1 MFHRINDCHVIR
13 SRGGGQIAVKKTAN
27 SIGERKRTIFAGDFE
42 KIRKTLISNEEG
54 RWRESF

>member
-42 KIRKTLISNEEG
+42 KYIRH
-54 RWRESF
+54 